1 MTALVSAPSIDSLRH
16 LHHQPAAATWAVFD
30 ELVHSRRAVHAFSER
45 PVAEDDVLAMLR
57 AAQLAPSS
65 FNLQPYAFY
74 WVRTP
79 ARREQL
85 RALCLGQKA
94 ARTAR
99 EFLVCVARWDQ
110 WQATGEE
117 HLAWLRQQQVPEA
130 TLRFHADLHAK
141 LRIFFARGPLNV
153 LGALRTLAFAIKGL
167 WRPTLRP
174 PAGPAAH
181 EAWAIKSAALACGHA
196 MLAARARGLDTC
208 PLEGFDAPRVARLLG
223 LRGDRFALPM
233 ILAIGHREEGGRM
246 DPQWRRELDRVLAVV

>member
-1 MTALVSAPSIDSLRH
+1 MTALIASPPVTTLRH
-16 LHHQPAAATWAVFD
+16 LPAEATWAVFD
-30 ELVHSRRAVHAFSER
+30 ELVHSRRAVHAFSEQ

-79 ARREQL
+79 ALRERL

-99 EFLVCVARWDQ
+99 EFIVCVARWDQ
-110 WQATGEE
+110 WRATGEE
-117 HLAWLRQQQVPEA
+117 HLAWLRQQGVPEA
-130 TLRFHADLHAK
+130 TLRFQTDLYAK

-153 LGALRTLAFAIKGL
+153 LGWLRTLAFALVGL
-167 WRPTLRP
+167 RRPTLRP
-174 PAGPAAH
+174 PSGPAAH
-181 EAWAIKSAALACGHA
+181 EAWAVKSAALACAHA

-208 PLEGFDAPRVARLLG
+208 PLEGFDEVRVARLLG
-223 LRGDRFALPM
+223 LRGSRYALPM
-233 ILAIGHREEGGRM
+233 ILAVGHREEGGRM
-246 DPQWRRELDRVLAVV
+246 DPQWRRELDRVLAIV